1 MSGQEDAPCIVYWRL
16 FMSALVRYVAEQ
28 NTWNAIFGRPPY
40 DLSIPADRQRLA
52 SRIDGELSPEN
63 LTCDGELSGSQV
75 QAKYSRLIKV
85 SRELLKLDPL
95 VQFEEV

>member
-1 MSGQEDAPCIVYWRL
+1 
-16 FMSALVRYVAEQ
+16 MSALVRYVAEQ
-28 NTWNAIFGRPPY
+28 NTWNAIFGKPPY

-63 LTCDGELSGSQV
+63 LTCDGELSRNQV
-75 QAKYSRLIKV
+75 QAKYNRLIKV

>member
-1 MSGQEDAPCIVYWRL
+1 MS
-16 FMSALVRYVAEQ
+16 SLVRYVAEQ
-28 NTWNAIFGRPPY
+28 NTWNALFGRPPY

-52 SRIDGELSPEN
+52 SRIDNELSPEN
-63 LTCDGELSGSQV
+63 LTCDGELSRSQV